1 MKHDL
6 VVVVPGIMGTSLSRD
21 GEDAWNTSLAML
33 RDALT
38 SRAGVAE
45 RLRLQDGIGD
55 GEPEPR
61 YALEVGEPIRTLRQ
75 LPGWGRHGGHAHLAR
90 HLGIDR
96 ERLVTFPYDWR
107 LSNRNSAEK
116 LRQFVDEHL
125 DRWRT
130 TADPR
135 RYPEARD
142 AKVIL
147 LCRSMG
153 GLVARYYLEVLGG
166 RRETRAVVTL
176 GTPYRGS
183 LKAMRMLTGHASG
196 AMRPWRSL
204 IREVCSTYPSIGQLL
219 PTYEVVEHS
228 AFGRIPLQAVA
239 PVEGIPAAMLDDAAR
254 FAWQI
259 ERAVEENERKGVP
272 SYDLLVVGGD
282 KHPTTYGVRHG
293 ADESLEYLH
302 RVSGSPWGAAD
313 WWGDSTVS
321 RHSAQPLMDD
331 ENTRTQWCS
340 FRHASMFDA
349 ARVREQ
355 MRNVCDGRPLLQDLA
370 DDYETGIDLPDTVM
384 AGEEFEVVAVRA
396 DAAMR
401 LVVRQV
407 TEDGRVLAETP
418 MKPCGDGE
426 FRVALRLEPGLW
438 RLQVASGSCDYECSD
453 TVLAL

>member
-1 MKHDL
+1 MRHDL
-6 VVVVPGIMGTSLSRD
+6 VVVVPGIMGTSLTRD
-21 GEDAWNTSLAML
+21 GEEAWNASLAML
-33 RDALT
+33 SGALT
-38 SRAGVAE
+38 YPAGVAE

-55 GEPEPR
+55 GEPEGP
-61 YALEVGEPIRTLRQ
+61 YALEVGEPVRTLRQ
-75 LPGWGRHGGHAHLAR
+75 LPGWGRHGGHANLAR
-90 HLGIDR
+90 RLGIDP
-96 ERLVTFPYDWR
+96 ERLVTFSYDWR
-107 LSNRNSAEK
+107 LSNRNSAGK
-116 LRQFVDEHL
+116 LQQFVERHL
-125 DRWRT
+125 DRWRR

-166 RRETRAVVTL
+166 REETRAVVTL

-183 LKAMRMLTGHASG
+183 VKAMRMLTGHASG

-219 PTYEVVEHS
+219 PTYDVVQHED
-228 AFGRIPLQAVA
+228 FGRIPLRAVA
-239 PVEGIPAAMLDDAAR
+239 PVEGIPSGMLDDAAR

-259 ERAVEENERKGVP
+259 EKAVEENERRGAP
-272 SYDLLVVGGD
+272 SYELLVVGGD
-282 KHPTTYGVRHG
+282 KHPTTYGVLHG
-293 ADESLEYLH
+293 PDESLAYLH
-302 RVSGSPWGAAD
+302 RASGSPWGAAD

-321 RHSAQPLMDD
+321 RHSAQPLMND

-340 FRHASMFDA
+340 ARHASMFDA

-355 MRNVCDGRPLLQDLA
+355 MRNVCDGRPLLQELA
-370 DDYETGIDLPDTVM
+370 DDHETGVDLPDTVM

-401 LVVRQV
+401 LVVRKV
-407 TEDGRVLAETP
+407 TEDGRVLEETP
-418 MKPCGDGE
+418 MTPCGDGE
-426 FRVALRLEPGLW
+426 FRGSLRLEAGLW
-438 RLQVASGSCDYECSD
+438 TVQVASKSCDYECGD